1 MIFQLKHELLR
12 ESNAVALDSLHQDT
26 GFYLVERAKS
36 ESSMTLWPRK
46 TRMARSIF
54 SNETGVVVI
63 TLFVS

>member
-1 MIFQLKHELLR
+1 
-12 ESNAVALDSLHQDT
+12 
-26 GFYLVERAKS
+26 
-36 ESSMTLWPRK
+36 MTLWPRK